1 MSDMNF
7 IRSFI
12 EIGIAVLLV
21 FGVIYEDKVADFE
34 EKISIALK
42 RAIRRKCKI
51 INLKENRPQNNK
63 FKAV

>member
-21 FGVIYEDKVADFE
+21 FGVICEDKVADFE
-34 EKISIALK
+34 EKISIAFK

>member
-12 EIGIAVLLV
+12 EIAIAVLLV

-34 EKISIALK
+34 ERVIIRFK
-42 RAIRRKCKI
+42 RLLHRRCKV